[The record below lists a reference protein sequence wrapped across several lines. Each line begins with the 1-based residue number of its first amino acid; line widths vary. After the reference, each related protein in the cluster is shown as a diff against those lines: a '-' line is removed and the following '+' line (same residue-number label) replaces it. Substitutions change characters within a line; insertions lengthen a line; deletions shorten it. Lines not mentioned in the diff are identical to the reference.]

1 MYSAVCRY
9 NVISEARSLHLSRY
23 LVAKFHYHKGES
35 GALLSRVTVLLTL
48 FDLRV
53 SLESF
58 STDKNIVT
66 LEYKDKTGFL

>member
-1 MYSAVCRY
+1 
-9 NVISEARSLHLSRY
+9 
-23 LVAKFHYHKGES
+23 
-35 GALLSRVTVLLTL
+35 L

-66 LEYKDKTGFL
+66 LEYKDKTGFLWRNIIYLFQSCFRFIF